1 MGAHYNS
8 LSNPDKNGYKR
19 QLASPD
25 DQFSIRMGVKHAIK
39 NNYSQWKGTGKPLK
53 QNEYT
58 NSKGEKV
65 QVRKDNPKTYP
76 DGGTQGNHYNAG
88 QAGKKLDQHHNY

>member
-1 MGAHYNS
+1 M
-8 LSNPDKNGYKR
+8 
-19 QLASPD
+19 
-25 DQFSIRMGVKHAIK
+25 
-39 NNYSQWKGTGKPLK
+39 K
-53 QNEYT
+53 QYEYT

-65 QVRKDNPKTYP
+65 QVRKDNPKTYS